1 MKNSFKVFFRTILT
15 SIIISF
21 FLCLEGFTQNQPVID
36 SLKQLIVFA
45 KQDTNNIKL
54 LMEIGRVKP
63 DVVVMDFGLKVSQSL
78 RSPGLSRFDVPVIY
92 V

>member
-1 MKNSFKVFFRTILT
+1 MLFEKGPENDIRCRVINGWFKMDSYVY
-15 SIIISF
+15 
-21 FLCLEGFTQNQPVID
+21 TQE
-36 SLKQLIVFA
+36 
-45 KQDTNNIKL
+45 KL